1 VFFHPSNI
9 ETMAN
14 LPQRQRRQ
22 AAQRWIDNIFSKP
35 GTSANLLRQ
44 PKSSVLLPKAASKS
58 TATPSGVDADGL
70 ESKAGASNSFGGD
83 AEVLK
88 LKARS
93 SNSFGDDVEVL
104 KSKAGASTS
113 FDCDVEVLESK
124 AGASNSFGDDV
135 EVLKSKAGAS
145 NSFGDDVEVLESK
158 AGASTSFDCD
168 VEVLESKAGASNYSG
183 GDAEVLKLKARSSNS
198 FGDDVE
204 VLKSKVVAS
213 DPPVDASARGLLITQ
228 EEDQKI
234 KLVNIGSSFG
244 ICLSLDQNATRIVL
258 PKGIGI
264 SGMTACFDTAD
275 FNSGQA
281 RLLFRELGIDDCE
294 HTLWACLF
302 NFLGKDEGGNSLPPS
317 VAMNLPFVGPCTIE
331 LKADGSLLSLGSFH
345 LVGFVTAVNKCEGT
359 TQDME
364 VNRLSDKSQRSIL
377 TSNGIISSRIRD
389 KITRVVKPRNYSHS
403 SLTWIL
409 IMVSAMLLLLGQWG
423 NGGESGSVSPSLR
436 PQSRP
441 PSTTRSTRQMKDAVP
456 ASPSLPGSLRTLQ
469 GPAPLPTF
477 TPADFTVSYLNC

>member
-1 VFFHPSNI
+1 
-9 ETMAN
+9 MAN

-44 PKSSVLLPKAASKS
+44 PKSVLPPKSASKS
-58 TATPSGVDADGL
+58 TTTPSGVDADIL

-83 AEVLK
+83 AEGVK
-88 LKARS
+88 SRTAAF
-93 SNSFGDDVEVL
+93 NSF
-104 KSKAGASTS
+104 
-113 FDCDVEVLESK
+113 
-124 AGASNSFGDDV
+124 
-135 EVLKSKAGAS
+135 
-145 NSFGDDVEVLESK
+145 
-158 AGASTSFDCD
+158 
-168 VEVLESKAGASNYSG
+168 G
-183 GDAEVLKLKARSSNS
+183 GDAEVLEL
-198 FGDDVE
+198 
-204 VLKSKVVAS
+204 KVVAS
-213 DPPVDASARGLLITQ
+213 NPPVDASARGLTITQ

-244 ICLSLDQNATRIVL
+244 ICLSLDQKVTRIVL
-258 PKGIGI
+258 PKGVGI

-281 RLLFRELGIDDCE
+281 RLLFRELGIDDWE
-294 HTLWACLF
+294 HTPWACLF
-302 NFLGKDEGGNSLPPS
+302 NFLGKDKGGNSLPPS

-345 LVGFVTAVNKCEGT
+345 LVGFVTAGNKREGT
-359 TQDME
+359 TQDTE
-364 VNRLSDKSQRSIL
+364 VNRLSDQRSIL
-377 TSNGIISSRIRD
+377 TSNGISSRIRD

-441 PSTTRSTRQMKDAVP
+441 PSTTQSTRQMKDAVP

-477 TPADFTVSYLNC
+477 TSTEFTVRYLNC